1 MTSNFKIAVASL
13 ILGVFAM
20 WNGDSIGIDPANIIE
35 SIDSGDI
42 SVILL
47 GLINLAQ
54 PLIKIVKE
62 KLYNFEFL
70 KSRNFLTNVVT
81 VLLVALNNYVS
92 PEISDDP
99 TAIIDAIE
107 SGGVGTIAA
116 AVIMHLV
123 NFINHSL
130 EKKD

>member
-13 ILGVFAM
+13 ILGVFAI
-20 WNGDSIGIDPANIIE
+20 WNGSSIGIDPSNLID
-35 SIDSGDI
+35 SIDSGDV

-54 PLIKIVKE
+54 PIVKIVKE
-62 KLYNFEFL
+62 KLYNLEFL

-81 VLLVALNNYVS
+81 VILVALNNYLS

-99 TAIIDAIE
+99 TAIIDAVE
-107 SGGVGTIAA
+107 SGGIGTIVA
-116 AVIMHLV
+116 AVILHLT
-123 NFINHSL
+123 NFINHSF